1 LVTKCRHLFEDTI
14 IHINV
19 LDVVRPLNNMSW
31 KEEFDEKS
39 KEVNNWINQ
48 DGSTFETTGMS
59 IKETKQFI
67 SDLRKK
73 DEEEL
78 IKEVKR
84 RWTTSDL
91 ELNMEQLIKDY
102 YKD

>member
-1 LVTKCRHLFEDTI
+1 
-14 IHINV
+14 
-19 LDVVRPLNNMSW
+19 MW
-31 KEEFDEKS
+31 KEKFDKII
-39 KEVNNWINQ
+39 V
-48 DGSTFETTGMS
+48 DGGGFYPEAV
-59 IKETKQFI
+59 KQFI

-73 DEEEL
+73 DMEEL

-102 YKD
+102 YKE